1 MQSIE
6 LTAESKKCFC
16 YFYLVPHLKALAKEC
31 ESASYNC
38 EAGEL
43 LGKSKENLRK
53 VKAIITTNTAIIN
66 VHHLRAY
73 LMKIYAV
80 SEAQFV
86 CNITLQDI
94 HTPAMFVDMHT
105 SALYLLL
112 ASMHSCLKKVAVRTR
127 RSSYRF
133 FRWLIS

>member
-38 EAGEL
+38 EAEEL

-53 VKAIITTNTAIIN
+53 VKTISPPTLPSSMCTT
-66 VHHLRAY
+66 
-73 LMKIYAV
+73 
-80 SEAQFV
+80 SG
-86 CNITLQDI
+86 
-94 HTPAMFVDMHT
+94 P
-105 SALYLLL
+105 
-112 ASMHSCLKKVAVRTR
+112 TR
-127 RSSYRF
+127 
-133 FRWLIS
+133 